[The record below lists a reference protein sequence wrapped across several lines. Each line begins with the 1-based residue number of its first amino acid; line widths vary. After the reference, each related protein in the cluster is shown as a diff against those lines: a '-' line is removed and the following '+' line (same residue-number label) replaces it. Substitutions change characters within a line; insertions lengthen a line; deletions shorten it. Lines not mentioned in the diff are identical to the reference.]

1 MTLLRPHSR
10 QFVIGPRSFQADE
23 SWWCLPLEEGGW
35 LSYSPSLRIVTA
47 TSADGHRYYL
57 LGLAVETL
65 AGRGAPAT
73 TIAQTPNAKIPNC
86 YASWA
91 GRWLLLG
98 KGQIHLDASG
108 LLGCFY
114 GVDGAGQQWAS
125 SSPALMQQFIAAHA
139 IADCYSKTLV
149 HERGISWFPPPTTP
163 IKGLT
168 RLLPSQCLDLRRGQV
183 LPRPLLPPID
193 SQRPYTE
200 AVEQVKS
207 SLLTALRGL
216 AGLEQPIWLGLTAG
230 YDSRLM
236 LALSVQAQL
245 PVQPFTRV
253 AARMSVADYCLPP
266 QLAQTCGY
274 RHRFLK
280 GHRRGLTRAPL
291 LHQHSAGYVSTG
303 DAEPFLRGARD
314 GLTGIA
320 IGGHGFAIASG
331 FSHLRKLPAT
341 CEEAQTGAA
350 QIARVMREPPNS
362 SAIAG
367 IRSWLDWALQHPQ
380 AGLDWR
386 DRFFLEQ
393 RQAGWLSAKEQV
405 YDLLPLERFPILNA
419 ARTYALLLGIPE
431 RQRLDSLVQADLIA
445 QISLELA
452 AYPYNPKD
460 AHFGVL
466 SAIACKGFHT
476 PHYFSRKINNKL
488 QRITRAAVSPLA
500 PG

>member
-1 MTLLRPHSR
+1 M
-10 QFVIGPRSFQADE
+10 
-23 SWWCLPLEEGGW
+23 
-35 LSYSPSLRIVTA
+35 
-47 TSADGHRYYL
+47 
-57 LGLAVETL
+57 
-65 AGRGAPAT
+65 
-73 TIAQTPNAKIPNC
+73 
-86 YASWA
+86 
-91 GRWLLLG
+91 
-98 KGQIHLDASG
+98 
-108 LLGCFY
+108 
-114 GVDGAGQQWAS
+114 
-125 SSPALMQQFIAAHA
+125 
-139 IADCYSKTLV
+139 
-149 HERGISWFPPPTTP
+149 
-163 IKGLT
+163 
-168 RLLPSQCLDLRRGQV
+168 
-183 LPRPLLPPID
+183 
-193 SQRPYTE
+193 
-200 AVEQVKS
+200 
-207 SLLTALRGL
+207 
-216 AGLEQPIWLGLTAG
+216 
-230 YDSRLM
+230 
-236 LALSVQAQL
+236 
-245 PVQPFTRV
+245 
-253 AARMSVADYCLPP
+253 
-266 QLAQTCGY
+266 
-274 RHRFLK
+274 
-280 GHRRGLTRAPL
+280 
-291 LHQHSAGYVSTG
+291 
-303 DAEPFLRGARD
+303 
-314 GLTGIA
+314 TGIA

-445 QISLELA
+445 QISPELA